1 MIPGLCRQTRF
12 YVGFITHLLEIAI
25 LNSKHSGKR
34 LKVVFRFGA
43 AHFRHLIKC
52 LLKYD
57 FGSPYNLERHIK
69 ENHLKVGAHEKTT
82 LLKMFNSNEWI
93 EQKDQDYYD
102 CYELLIRRDKNR
114 PDHTLLPSHLQL
126 FYAVSSD

>member
-12 YVGFITHLLEIAI
+12 YVGFITRLLEIAI

-93 EQKDQDYYD
+93 EQRTKIIMTAMS
-102 CYELLIRRDKNR
+102 C
-114 PDHTLLPSHLQL
+114 
-126 FYAVSSD
+126 